1 MLNTVLLTGT
11 MVVLVNQAV
20 IQLEGHIV
28 GYVTL
33 QSVAMEGII
42 ITNHHSG
49 SVGYT
54 TVCAWAGGMFV
65 VD

>member
-1 MLNTVLLTGT
+1 M
-11 MVVLVNQAV
+11 VLVNQAV

-33 QSVAMEGII
+33 QSVAMEGIM

-54 TVCAWAGGMFV
+54 TLCVRGLVECLLLTSS
-65 VD
+65 

>member
-1 MLNTVLLTGT
+1 M
-11 MVVLVNQAV
+11 VLVNQAV